1 MGIFDWLFGKSKN
14 GSGDIPANDNQ
25 NVSEKIIVYSSIEEQ
40 DGQTYEWKQYN
51 DGSWSMESDIGEPFK
66 SYFELSEI
74 IVREKD
80 IYKKLEA
87 CEKSFDILSQV
98 MKLERNQVGKIPD
111 SIACRDYAPKL
122 YMRLGQWSNA
132 VSAIKKCIKTKAYLD
147 KEWGKNM
154 LEYCEIY
161 KQTVEIAINFL
172 RDNEGFLQKNIY
184 KVLADTNVDTD
195 CLKDFTRSSLLIKKV
210 KKGGTN
216 QLFLNEDVILQS
228 EVNIS

>member
-98 MKLERNQVGKIPD
+98 MKLERK
-111 SIACRDYAPKL
+111 YA
-122 YMRLGQWSNA
+122 
-132 VSAIKKCIKTKAYLD
+132 
-147 KEWGKNM
+147 
-154 LEYCEIY
+154 
-161 KQTVEIAINFL
+161 
-172 RDNEGFLQKNIY
+172 
-184 KVLADTNVDTD
+184 
-195 CLKDFTRSSLLIKKV
+195 
-210 KKGGTN
+210 
-216 QLFLNEDVILQS
+216 
-228 EVNIS
+228 